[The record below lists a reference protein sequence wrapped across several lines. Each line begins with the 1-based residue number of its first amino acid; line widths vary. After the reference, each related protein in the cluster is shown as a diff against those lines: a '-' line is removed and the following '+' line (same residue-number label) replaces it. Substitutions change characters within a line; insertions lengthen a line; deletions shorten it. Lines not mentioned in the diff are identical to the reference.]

1 MTFRVSIEFQ
11 GTLLLHMAY
20 GNFPCSL
27 QRNNMQ
33 KASYKRYDLHH
44 PHHLSAEIRTLEVV
58 ERALWNMIGVVERN
72 IFSYID
78 ITT

>member
-33 KASYKRYDLHH
+33 KATYKRYDLHH

-58 ERALWNMIGVVERN
+58 ERKKYL
-72 IFSYID
+72 YIHWYYY
-78 ITT
+78 IEQFTVQAWE